1 MKLLFVTSR
10 FPYPP
15 LKGDQVVAYHRLRT
29 LSKHHEITLLTFY
42 QKKSELEY
50 LKFITPYCNTI
61 HTVKLTKWQ
70 SLINMSLGVISD
82 LPLQVS
88 YYYSK
93 TFKKKLNNLLSTN
106 NFDLL
111 HIFLLRLAPYFDNFS
126 TPKIIELIDSMQL
139 NLKRRAS
146 LESIPIRW
154 LIQEELK
161 RVIRYEHKIHQF
173 FNQIVVVSEKDKE
186 LIPGEQVQV
195 IPNGIDTYIFKQQE
209 EIPLKPTLIFSG
221 NMGYAPNIHAV
232 KWFVQL
238 CLPIIKESIPEV
250 YFIIAGANPSKEISN
265 FAQIPG
271 VTVTGF
277 VESMPDTLK
286 NANVAIAPMQ
296 SGSGIQNKI
305 LEAMSSGLPVV
316 TTNLGLGNIKAIPGK
331 EILLADSP
339 EDFAKAIISL
349 LQNPSLAREIGN
361 QGRQYVVNNHSWEV
375 EANRVEEL
383 YKQMI
388 LSPQLSCVDSL
399 DYGNFINRK
408 NT

>member
-1 MKLLFVTSR
+1 MKLLFVTPR

-15 LKGDQVVAYHRLRT
+15 LKGDQVVSFHRLRT
-29 LSKHHEITLLTFY
+29 LSQSHEITLLTFY
-42 QKKSELEY
+42 QNESELKY
-50 LKFITPYCNTI
+50 LKFITPYCDNI
-61 HTVKLTKWQ
+61 HTVKLTKFQ

-82 LPLQVS
+82 LPLQIS

-93 TFKKKLNNLLSTN
+93 YFKKKLNSLVSTN
-106 NFDLL
+106 DFDLV
-111 HIFLLRLAPYFDNFS
+111 HIFLLRLAPYFDNLS

-139 NLKRRAS
+139 NLKRRVS
-146 LESIPIRW
+146 LEPIPIRW

-161 RVIRYEHKIHQF
+161 RVIRYEHKIHQS

-195 IPNGIDTYIFKQQE
+195 IPNGIDTDIFKQQE

-238 CLPIIKESIPEV
+238 CLPIIKEFIPEIC
-250 YFIIAGANPSKEISN
+250 FIVAGANPSKEISY

-271 VTVTGF
+271 VTITGF
-277 VESMPDTLK
+277 VEFMPDALK

-316 TTNLGLGNIKAIPGK
+316 TTNLGLGNIKAKPGK
-331 EILLADSP
+331 DILVADSP
-339 EDFAKAIISL
+339 EDFAKATISL
-349 LQNPSLAREIGN
+349 LQNPALAREIGI
-361 QGRQYVVNNHSWEV
+361 QAREYVVGNHSWELGGNKI
-375 EANRVEEL
+375 ETL
-383 YKQMI
+383 YYQA
-388 LSPQLSCVDSL
+388 
-399 DYGNFINRK
+399 K
-408 NT
+408 NMPEQKSFLY